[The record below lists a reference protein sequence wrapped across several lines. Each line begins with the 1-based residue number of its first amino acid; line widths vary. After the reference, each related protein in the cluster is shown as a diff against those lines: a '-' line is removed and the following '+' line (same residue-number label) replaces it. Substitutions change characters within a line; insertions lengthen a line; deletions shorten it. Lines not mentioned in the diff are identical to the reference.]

1 MPDIIVIG
9 ASAGGI
15 STLSELVK
23 LLPEDLDAAVFVV
36 VHIPRHSSNLL
47 PRILSRKGVLPASS
61 PVEGEKIERGRIY
74 VAPPDQHMLIKP
86 GRIRLVHGPRENGSR
101 PAIDPLFRTAAR
113 VYGQRVVG
121 VVLSGTLDDGTAGL
135 IAIKRRGGIA
145 IAQDPDEALYAGMP
159 TSAIEHHT
167 VDYVLPVSE
176 IASTLIALTSMPG
189 STEGVEPVDDE
200 MEQEAD
206 IAELD
211 INALRSLDKPGV
223 PSRFSCPE
231 CQGVLWEIDDENIHR
246 FRCRVGH
253 AYSPETLLANQSDA
267 VEVALWAGLRA
278 LEENGA
284 LMTRMSKRM
293 LEAGNAGLATR
304 FRQQAEGALQ
314 RAATLRDLILD
325 REPMTAAE
333 PEMSRQLQSEMSP
346 D

>member
-176 IASTLIALTSMPG
+176 IASTLIALTSMPR

-211 INALRSLDKPGV
+211 
-223 PSRFSCPE
+223 
-231 CQGVLWEIDDENIHR
+231 
-246 FRCRVGH
+246 
-253 AYSPETLLANQSDA
+253 
-267 VEVALWAGLRA
+267 
-278 LEENGA
+278 
-284 LMTRMSKRM
+284 
-293 LEAGNAGLATR
+293 
-304 FRQQAEGALQ
+304 
-314 RAATLRDLILD
+314 
-325 REPMTAAE
+325 
-333 PEMSRQLQSEMSP
+333 
-346 D
+346 